1 MAITI
6 NGTGSITGL
15 TAGGL
20 PDGSVTTDDLAA
32 NAVTAAKIGYAG
44 AILQVVQTVKTDT
57 NSHSGSTWGDTGLS
71 ATITPS
77 SSSSKILVLVDA
89 MISSDVGYAMKI
101 KLLRNSTD
109 VYVGNAATNQPRVS
123 RVMHGTYSTGVNSSS
138 MSASV
143 IYLDSPS
150 TTSATTYKLQFGS
163 YTPNTIYLNR
173 TGNDAADTTNQFFD
187 GRGASSIT
195 LLEVAG

>member
-1 MAITI
+1 MPIAI
-6 NGTGSITGL
+6 NGSGTITGL
-15 TAGGL
+15 STGGL
-20 PDGSVTTDDLAA
+20 PDGSIAAADLASGA
-32 NAVTAAKIGYAG
+32 ITTGALPAG
-44 AILQVVQTVKTDT
+44 SILQVAQTVKTDT
-57 NSHSGSTWGDTGLS
+57 NSHTGSTWGDTGLS

-89 MISSDVGYAMKI
+89 MISGSIGYSMKI

-109 VYVGNAATNQPRVS
+109 VYVGDAATNQPRVS
-123 RVMHGTYSTGVNSSS
+123 RAMHGNFSTSPSLS
-138 MSASV
+138 AMSASV

-163 YTPNTIYLNR
+163 YTPYIIYLNR
-173 TGNDAADTTNQFFD
+173 TGNDDNDATDQFFD

-195 LLEVAG
+195 LLEVAA